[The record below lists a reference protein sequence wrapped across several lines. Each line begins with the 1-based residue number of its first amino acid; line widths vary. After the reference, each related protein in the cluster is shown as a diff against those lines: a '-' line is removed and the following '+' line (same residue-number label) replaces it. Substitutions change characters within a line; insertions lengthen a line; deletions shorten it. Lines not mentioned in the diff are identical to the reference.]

1 MTTSDIAR
9 NFVEMAKFDWLHFG
23 RPSQM
28 PPADDDWYCWLIL
41 AGRGFGKTRTGAEWV
56 RSVMCGPTPLA
67 AGRYRHIAL
76 VAETAADARDVMV
89 GDGKGPGEGSGI
101 LQVHP
106 KDFMPIYE
114 SSKRRLTWPNGAIA
128 TLFNGTEPEQLRG
141 PEHDA
146 AWIDELAKF
155 ALAQDVWDQ
164 LQFGMRLGTKP
175 RVLITT
181 TPKPTRLLKAIIADP
196 KTHVTRGRTADNIDN
211 LAPTFVSSIMKRYEG
226 TRLGRQELDAEL
238 LEDTPGALWK
248 LADIEAARIIPA
260 QLPTLRRVV
269 VAVDPAVSN
278 SENSDETGIV
288 VAGRADDGHAYVL
301 ADYSLKASP
310 DGWAREA
317 VKAYHLHHADRV
329 IAEVNNGGALVET
342 TVRMVDPNV
351 SYKAVHASRGKAVR
365 AEPVSAMYEQ
375 HRVHHVG
382 TFPMLEDQMVAFT
395 SDFDRVRAGYSPDH
409 VDALVWALSELMVE
423 SVAGWGLLEWTRLEA
438 EKVVAG
444 QFGNRN
450 PTGPPSL
457 TDGGAKMKSPC
468 GCSTVY
474 GISGDKYDADALG
487 VFMVSGEDVTPLL
500 AAGWIVLSAAK
511 PAS

>member
-1 MTTSDIAR
+1 MSIADIAR
-9 NFVEMAKFDWLHFG
+9 HFVETAKFDWPHFA
-23 RPSQM
+23 RPNQM
-28 PPADDDWYCWLIL
+28 PPADDNWYCWLIL

-56 RSVMCGPTPLA
+56 RSMMCGTTPLA

-106 KDFMPIYE
+106 KNFMPIYE

-128 TLFNGTEPEQLRG
+128 TLYNGTEPEQLRG
-141 PEHDA
+141 PEHDG

-155 ALAQDVWDQ
+155 VLAQDVWDQ
-164 LQFGMRLGTKP
+164 LQFGLRLGTKP

-181 TPKPTRLLKAIIADP
+181 TPKPTKLLKSIIANP
-196 KTHVTRGRTADNIDN
+196 TTHVTRGRTADNIAN
-211 LAPTFVSSIMKRYEG
+211 LAPTFVSSIMARYAG

-248 LADIEAARIIPA
+248 LSDIEAARITPA
-260 QLPTLRRVV
+260 QLPTLRRIV
-269 VAVDPAVSN
+269 VAIDPAVSN
-278 SENSDETGIV
+278 NENSDETGII
-288 VAGRADDGHAYVL
+288 VAGRADDGHAYIL

-317 VKAYHLHHADRV
+317 VKAYHRHHADRI
-329 IAEVNNGGALVET
+329 IAEVNNGGALVEA

-365 AEPVSAMYEQ
+365 AEPVAALYEQ

-382 TFPMLEDQMVAFT
+382 QFPMLEDQMSAFT
-395 SDFDRVRAGYSPDH
+395 SDFDRGRAGYSPDH

-423 SVAGWGLLEWTRLEA
+423 GSPGYGLIEYTRLEA
-438 EKVVAG
+438 EKVMAD
-444 QFGNRN
+444 QIGNRKSAE
-450 PTGPPSL
+450 PPSL
-457 TDGGAKMKSPC
+457 TNGGVRMKNSS
-468 GCSTVY
+468 GVSTAY
-474 GISGDKYDADALG
+474 SMGGRQYNADANGIFIVAAL
-487 VFMVSGEDVTPLL
+487 DVTPLL
-500 AAGWIVLSAAK
+500 VAGWVAVKGDSLQ
-511 PAS
+511 